1 MKIRKNKVDVETLKT
16 ILKAIMRKKRN
27 KTSAANL

>member
-16 ILKAIMRKKRN
+16 ILKAIMRKKGI
-27 KTSAANL
+27 KSIKEK